1 MARVFIVRL
10 EARKQLTVI
19 DNRHHYMLYN
29 KEDTNFNLKKTQD
42 RLSQHAKNKFG
53 QLVFI

>member
-42 RLSQHAKNKFG
+42 RLSQHAKNKSG